1 MADIVNFQ
9 DRLDK
14 KTKYFERMDLTA
26 KNGPGDGRSGRK
38 NENNGKGVVAPAKRP
53 HRCGRSSPHG
63 RQNNPLWLIS
73 SCHRGRQTNSTL
85 LSCLKSL
92 PVGGAVVTGIGRP
105 ALPRWWSWSLCAPL
119 RFGD

>member
-1 MADIVNFQ
+1 MHGDISTRPLRNSARRAGAHRVIELDGEP
-9 DRLDK
+9 DRK
-14 KTKYFERMDLTA
+14 
-26 KNGPGDGRSGRK
+26 
-38 NENNGKGVVAPAKRP
+38 KGVVAPAKRP